1 VTSRRLALG
10 VLLGAGSLGIL
21 GDLLFADTRPGA
33 NVTLWVVAAAGVWT
47 LLARWAPAVEAAPR
61 WLLVPLI
68 AAAAGFSW
76 RDDPMLLFL
85 DLVIIGVTLCAA
97 AAPVIRASGQM
108 LGAECRDLLAG
119 TARTVVGGI
128 VGPVPLLAALRAPDD
143 TPGTGRA
150 MRLAAAGARGLVVAI
165 PLTIV
170 FGSLLVAADARF
182 EHLVQGIF
190 SIPIADLVPH
200 LFRTGF
206 VAWVAAAVLF
216 LALAPAP
223 TPTAPARSWTALG
236 AVEVS
241 TILVTLNV
249 LFLTFVA
256 IQFGNLFG
264 GREFIAA
271 TEGLTYAGYARR
283 GFFQLVTVCALALP
297 VLLVL
302 AQQVEGDSASVR
314 RYRPLARLQ
323 VALLLLILAS
333 AVHRLWL
340 YIGEFGLSL
349 ARLHASAALLWIGAT
364 LVWFVATVLRDRSGA
379 FLRGSLA
386 AGAIMVGTMHL
397 INPAAVVVRSQ
408 LARAEAGESIDA
420 DYLSTLGDDAV
431 PTLMA
436 ALPSLSPADRT
447 ALEHGLSCYRRFAMQ
462 DLREWSLS
470 REAADRAS
478 TGLPPRGECGPK

>member
-1 VTSRRLALG
+1 
-10 VLLGAGSLGIL
+10 
-21 GDLLFADTRPGA
+21 
-33 NVTLWVVAAAGVWT
+33 
-47 LLARWAPAVEAAPR
+47 
-61 WLLVPLI
+61 VPLI

-85 DLVIIGVTLCAA
+85 DVVIIAVTLCAA
-97 AAPVIRASGQM
+97 AAPAIRATGRV
-108 LGAECRDLLAG
+108 LGAQCRDLLAG
-119 TARTVVGGI
+119 TARTVVGVI
-128 VGPVPLLAALRAPDD
+128 VGPVPQLTALRAPDD
-143 TPGTGRA
+143 APGTGRA
-150 MRLAAAGARGLVVAI
+150 MRLAAAGARGLVVAV

-170 FGSLLVAADARF
+170 FGGLLVAADARF
-182 EHLVQGIF
+182 EHLVQEVF
-190 SIPIADLVPH
+190 SIPIEDLLPH
-200 LFRTGF
+200 LLRSGF
-206 VAWVAAAVLF
+206 VAWVAAGVLF

-223 TPTAPARSWTALG
+223 VPPETIRPGTSLG

-249 LFLTFVA
+249 LFLSFVA

-264 GREFIAA
+264 GRAFIAA

-302 AQQVEGDSASVR
+302 ARQVEGDPHSVR

-349 ARLHASAALLWIGAT
+349 SRLHASAALLWIGAT

-386 AGAIMVGTMHL
+386 AGAIIVGTMHL
-397 INPAAVVVRSQ
+397 INPAAVVVRSS
-408 LARAEAGESIDA
+408 LARAESGASIDA
-420 DYLSTLGDDAV
+420 DYLASLGDDAV
-431 PTLMA
+431 PSLMA

-447 ALEHGLSCYRRFAMQ
+447 ALEHGLSCQRGFAIQ

-470 REAADRAS
+470 RDAAQRVS
-478 TGLPPRGECGPK
+478 TALPQRGECGH